1 MSPVLVFEI
10 VAVVLGALY
19 AMTAA
24 AKKNFDFV
32 GTYALA
38 IVVSFGG
45 GTIRDV
51 LLGRRPFFW
60 AERWEYLVVIFVL
73 CIPFVYSRAVHQFA
87 KRVVA
92 RGEFIDA
99 VGLGFYAVVG
109 ATLALEAKQ
118 PAVVAILLGVI
129 TSTGGGIMGDVLTNE
144 IPGYFRHGTLYIV
157 GVRRGGR
164 VCWAPTLWQH
174 GGGYGR
180 SNAGGDAAPAL
191 GVAGD
196 DTSASHL
203 AANRRALDHIGRAPG
218 AEEVRLVAHWCMRA
232 DQPHESQSYFLVH
245 TITPAGH
252 G

>member
-24 AKKNFDFV
+24 AKKNLDFV

-38 IVVSFGG
+38 ITVSFGG

-60 AERWEYLVVIFVL
+60 ALRWEYLVVIFVL
-73 CIPFVYSRAVHQFA
+73 CIPFVYSRAVHRLAQ
-87 KRVVA
+87 RVVA

-109 ATLALEAKQ
+109 STLALEAQQ

-144 IPGYFRHGTLYIV
+144 VPRYFKHGTLYTSSAFAGAAAFV
-157 GVRRGGR
+157 GLLPYGNTIAVTVAVTLAVALRLLSVWRGT
-164 VCWAPTLWQH
+164 TLPRPHWLRTGAH
-174 GGGYGR
+174 
-180 SNAGGDAAPAL
+180 A
-191 GVAGD
+191 V
-196 DTSASHL
+196 TSGEHRKS
-203 AANRRALDHIGRAPG
+203 
-218 AEEVRLVAHWCMRA
+218 
-232 DQPHESQSYFLVH
+232 
-245 TITPAGH
+245 
-252 G
+252 